1 MKLFPAL
8 CLQSVVVALA
18 CAGTAS
24 YMRLRGDTELVSGIQ
39 DACLPVAQA
48 VRNRL
53 KDEGVANRILL
64 VDYELDSF
72 TWRHVAV
79 IFALEDGTLASY
91 ESLNSLA
98 AFNRGSVALGI
109 SDWDALDIAERLPRQ
124 SGVMVRDAKWIDALT
139 YESTKSAFFTG
150 ARR

>member
-1 MKLFPAL
+1 MRLFPAL
-8 CLQSVVVALA
+8 CLQVVVVALA

-24 YMRLRGDTELVSGIQ
+24 YMRLRGDTELLSGVQ

-53 KDEGVANRILL
+53 REEGVANRILL
-64 VDYELDSF
+64 VDYELNSYA
-72 TWRHVAV
+72 WHHVAV
-79 IFALEDGTLASY
+79 VFALEDGTLASF

-109 SDWDALDIAERLPRQ
+109 SDWNAMDIAERLPRQ
-124 SGVMVRDAKWIDALT
+124 GGVTVRDARWIDGLT
-139 YESTKSAFFTG
+139 YESTQSAFMTG
-150 ARR
+150 VRR